1 MIRIL
6 DDPTYKL
13 LKKAL
18 DASWL
23 RQQAISDN
31 IANINTPGYQAERGV
46 FEEEL
51 KKSMSDG
58 PASPNAVQ
66 NSSGSLRGADREV
79 EPRLVRDKSPAMR
92 NDKNNVD
99 IDLEMSNMAANQL
112 LYSALVEQANQK
124 LNTLRY
130 VIRGG
135 G

>member
-1 MIRIL
+1 LIRIL
-6 DDPTYKL
+6 EDPTYEL

-31 IANINTPGYQAERGV
+31 IANINTPGYQAERVV

-51 KKSMSDG
+51 EKSMSDR
-58 PASPNAVQ
+58 PASLNAVQ
-66 NSSGSLRGADREV
+66 EGSGSLREAGREV

-99 IDLEMSNMAANQL
+99 IDLEVSNMAANQL
-112 LYSALVEQANQK
+112 LYSTLVEQANQK

-130 VIRGG
+130 LVRGG
-135 G
+135 S

>member
-1 MIRIL
+1 MIQVL
-6 DDPTYKL
+6 EDPTYEL

-18 DASWL
+18 DASWM

-31 IANINTPGYQAERGV
+31 IANINTPGYQAERVV

-51 KKSMSDG
+51 EKSMSDG
-58 PASPNAVQ
+58 PASLNAAQ
-66 NSSGSLRGADREV
+66 KSSGSLREADREV

-112 LYSALVEQANQK
+112 LYSTLVEQANQK
-124 LNTLRY
+124 LSTLRY
-130 VIRGG
+130 LVRGG